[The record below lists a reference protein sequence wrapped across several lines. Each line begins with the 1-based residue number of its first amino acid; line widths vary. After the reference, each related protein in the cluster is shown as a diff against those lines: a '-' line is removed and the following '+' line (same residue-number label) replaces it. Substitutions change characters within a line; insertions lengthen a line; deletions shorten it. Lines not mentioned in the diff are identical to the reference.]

1 MRRIRD
7 EYKLLVF
14 LIIAISFFW
23 RFVNYSERWVLNQDQ
38 ARDAI
43 ISIYALR
50 NLKFPLLGPPSS
62 AGPFSFGPL
71 YYWLVILGTF
81 LFPFRLGPWV
91 FFTILSSLSSYLY
104 ILIGKRV
111 GGRTMGLF
119 LGLVNALAAAQ
130 VINSTDML
138 NTVLVSFAVAL
149 VFLSLSNFCYSGKK
163 IFLFLFAFATGFAI
177 NSHFQS
183 LGLLALF
190 PLVVLIN
197 RDRIG
202 ERIKMG
208 LSLLAGLI
216 TAFLPLIYFD
226 FKNDGA
232 WIKSV
237 YYYFTEGK
245 KKFYVPV
252 RWLTDLRDFWPQLYG
267 KVIINLP
274 TAGYFLLFLGLIS
287 LVLAVKNKHKFSK
300 FWWIISISM
309 VIQIFLVR
317 YYGGPRS
324 PEYFFAFHP
333 YFIFFA
339 GWALFII
346 YKYQKKFGVL
356 LLTIFLG
363 LSLYSNFRLIQL
375 RSQAPLV
382 LSIKESLDSYNS
394 TKRNFRLYTRNGDNM
409 INLPVFY
416 LLYREKRIS
425 PSGLRVG
432 TCRPL
437 LGEEM
442 NICPESD
449 KIIASDGGY
458 IIYDLSS
465 YSDEDL
471 FQLGYEEYT
480 PEKIYNW
487 LYINYDKKN

>member
-1 MRRIRD
+1 MRRTRD

-38 ARDAI
+38 ARDVI

-71 YYWLVILGTF
+71 YYWLVIVGTF
-81 LFPFRLGPWV
+81 SFPFQSGPWV
-91 FFTILSSLSSYLY
+91 FFTILSSLSAYLY

-111 GGRTMGLF
+111 GGKTMGLF
-119 LGLVNALAAAQ
+119 LGLVSALAAAQ

-138 NTVLVSFAVAL
+138 NTVLVSFAGAL
-149 VFLSLSNFCYSGKK
+149 VFLFLAYFCHSGKK
-163 IFLFLFAFATGFAI
+163 IFLFLLAFATGFAI

-183 LGLLALF
+183 LGLLTLF
-190 PLVVLIN
+190 PLVVLIS

-202 ERIKMG
+202 EKVKM
-208 LSLLAGLI
+208 SFAVLAGLI

-226 FKNDGA
+226 FKNDGV

-237 YYYFTEGK
+237 YYYYTEGQ
-245 KKFYVPV
+245 KKFYIPV

-274 TAGYFLLFLGLIS
+274 TAGYFLLLLGLIS
-287 LVLAVKNKHKFSK
+287 LFLAAKNKHRFTK
-300 FWWIISISM
+300 FWWIVSISM
-309 VIQIFLVR
+309 AIQIFLVR
-317 YYGGPRS
+317 YYGGTRS

-339 GWALFII
+339 GWTLSII
-346 YKYQKKFGVL
+346 YKYQKKFGMVL
-356 LLTIFLG
+356 LIIFLG
-363 LSLYSNFRLIQL
+363 LSFYSNFRLTQL

-382 LSIKESLDSYNS
+382 LSIKKSLDSYNS
-394 TKRNFRLYTRNGDNM
+394 GKRNFRFYTRNGDNM
-409 INLPVFY
+409 INLPIFY
-416 LLYREKRIS
+416 LLYREKRVS
-425 PSGLRVG
+425 PFGLRVG
-432 TCRPL
+432 TCRLL
-437 LGEEM
+437 LGEKVG
-442 NICPESD
+442 ICPDSN
-449 KIIASDGGY
+449 KIITSDGGY
-458 IIYDLSS
+458 TIYDLSS

-471 FQLGYEEYT
+471 FQRGYEEYT
-480 PEKIYNW
+480 PKKIYNW
-487 LYINYDKKN
+487 LYINYGKKN